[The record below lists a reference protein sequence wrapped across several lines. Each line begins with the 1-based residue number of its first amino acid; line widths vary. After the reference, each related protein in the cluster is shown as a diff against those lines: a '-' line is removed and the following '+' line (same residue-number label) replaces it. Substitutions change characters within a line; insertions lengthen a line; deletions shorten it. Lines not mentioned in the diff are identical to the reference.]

1 MNISDRIETFN
12 ILGKRL
18 SFESIPDIESYLNS
32 TIDLAH
38 NHNAWFTPENIRY
51 AIESIAKFWLQDNIL
66 KNWVSNYPE
75 TYFNPK
81 STKTIGVIMAG
92 NIPFVGFHDMLCVL
106 ITGNRFL
113 GKFSSKDGDLM
124 KCVSKMICEINP
136 EFNEYIN
143 ITEDKIHGFDAIIAT
158 GSNNSSKYFEYYFK
172 SYPSIIRKHRNSI
185 AVLTGNETNEDLQKL
200 GDDILTYFGLGC
212 RNVSKIF
219 IPIGYNFERFFEAIT
234 SWQNL
239 ALNNKYANNYEY
251 HKAIFQMNMVE
262 YLDNGFLLL
271 RSEESIGSPVSVLH
285 YQTYQDLEEIKS
297 YLTSHQDEIQ
307 CIVTKDKLVENSI
320 TFGKSQE
327 PAIDDYADGIDTI
340 KFINNL

>member
-1 MNISDRIETFN
+1 MNLLDRIETFVE
-12 ILGKRL
+12 LGKRL
-18 SFESIPDIESYLNS
+18 SQESKPNLDSYLNN
-32 TIDLAH
+32 TIESAH
-38 NHNAWFTPENIRY
+38 NHNAWFTPENIRH
-51 AIESIAKFWLQDNIL
+51 AIDSIVKFWLQDNIL
-66 KNWVSNYPE
+66 RSWVSKYPE

-124 KCVSKMICEINP
+124 KCISKMICEINP
-136 EFNEYIN
+136 EFNAYIN
-143 ITEDKIHGFDAIIAT
+143 ITEENIHGFDAIIAT

-185 AVLTGNETNEDLQKL
+185 AILTGNETNEDLQRL

-219 IPIGYNFERFFEAIT
+219 IPMDFNFERFFDAIK
-234 SWQNL
+234 SWQKL
-239 ALNNKYANNYEY
+239 AMNNKYANNYDY
-251 HKAIFQMNMVE
+251 HKAIFQMNRVD
-262 YLDNGFLLL
+262 YLDNGFLTV

-285 YQTYQDLEEIKS
+285 YQTYKNLDEIKS
-297 YLTSHQDEIQ
+297 HLISHQDEIQ
-307 CIVTKDKLVENSI
+307 CIVAKERFVENSI
-320 TFGKSQE
+320 TFGSSQQ